1 MRYVNL
7 IRFPIW
13 IHPIS
18 SNANPSDLGSC
29 DFGPWR
35 TSENATKYLSC
46 LLQPAA
52 HEKLKLA
59 NLQGWI
65 LKTHWS
71 IHMEEKKT
79 LPRISHVLIE
89 LKSKRLLQRLIK
101 QREKGWGIQYFH
113 WPIPVFIGFIYIAYV
128 YLLYSYIVYVFLFHN
143 FDQTRGISDWDH
155 CKQSLTKLG
164 GFLIETT
171 VNNLKSL
178 ILNTRILL

>member
-52 HEKLKLA
+52 HEKLKLV

-65 LKTHWS
+65 VKTHWS
-71 IHMEEKKT
+71 IHMEEKKA

-89 LKSKRLLQRLIK
+89 LKSKRLQQRLIK
-101 QREKGWGIQYFH
+101 QREKVWGIQYFH
-113 WPIPVFIGFIYIAYV
+113 WPIPVFIRFILRTYIY
-128 YLLYSYIVYVFLFHN
+128 YTHILYTYFYF
-143 FDQTRGISDWDH
+143 TT
-155 CKQSLTKLG
+155 LTKLG

-171 VNNLKSL
+171 VNNLWPNSGDFWL
-178 ILNTRILL
+178 RPL

>member
-7 IRFPIW
+7 IRFPVW
-13 IHPIS
+13 IHPIL
-18 SNANPSDLGSC
+18 SNVNPSDLGSC

-35 TSENATKYLSC
+35 TSENATKYLFC

-113 WPIPVFIGFIYIAYV
+113 WPIYIPVFIRFILPTYIY
-128 YLLYSYIVYVFLFHN
+128 YTHILYTYFYF
-143 FDQTRGISDWDH
+143 TT
-155 CKQSLTKLG
+155 LTKLG

-171 VNNLKSL
+171 VNNLWPNSGDFWL
-178 ILNTRILL
+178 RPL

>member
-1 MRYVNL
+1 MFSNFFSPAQQFQYRYVWRIMRYVNL

-46 LLQPAA
+46 LLQPTA

-65 LKTHWS
+65 VKTHWS

-101 QREKGWGIQYFH
+101 QREKGWGIQYTRYTSLH
-113 WPIPVFIGFIYIAYV
+113 QVYIAYV
-128 YLLYSYIVYVFLFHN
+128 YILYSYIVLYAYFYFTYIHN
-143 FDQTRGISDWDH
+143 FDQTRGISNWDH
-155 CKQSLTKLG
+155 CKQS
-164 GFLIETT
+164 
-171 VNNLKSL
+171 
-178 ILNTRILL
+178 

>member
-1 MRYVNL
+1 MVL
-7 IRFPIW
+7 
-13 IHPIS
+13 
-18 SNANPSDLGSC
+18 SNFFFSGSAIPVSLRLENNALCKPYKVSNQDSPDIIQCYPSDLGSC

-52 HEKLKLA
+52 HDKLKLA

-113 WPIPVFIGFIYIAYV
+113 WPIPVFIRFILRTYHIILIYC
-128 YLLYSYIVYVFLFHN
+128 I
-143 FDQTRGISDWDH
+143 RISISQLWPNSGDFW
-155 CKQSLTKLG
+155 LRPL
-164 GFLIETT
+164 
-171 VNNLKSL
+171 
-178 ILNTRILL
+178 